1 MVMGYG
7 EWVGNQSVHWTIVHE
22 DDNGT
27 PVKLSAKGGR
37 GHHPKAG
44 HDVNVEHT
52 CRGCDPMAL
61 DKVGARKGHGGKYR
75 VTLRYERL
83 ADAQAA
89 AERVQRVEN
98 RNGMY
103 ELVLE
108 VPVIHRNDPDDP
120 PAPEVRI
127 DW

>member
-1 MVMGYG
+1 MGYG

-22 DDNGT
+22 DESGA
-27 PVKLSAKGGR
+27 PVSLSSKQGHR
-37 GHHPKAG
+37 HHPKAG
-44 HDVNVEHT
+44 HDVHVERT
-52 CRGCDPMAL
+52 CRGCDPLLLA
-61 DKVGARKGHGGKYR
+61 KVGERKGHTGNYR
-75 VTLRYERL
+75 ITLRYERL

-89 AERVQRVEN
+89 AAKIQQVAS

-103 ELVLE
+103 ELVLD
-108 VPVIHRNDPDDP
+108 VPVIHRNDPDDA

>member
-1 MVMGYG
+1 MGYG

-22 DDNGT
+22 DEHGA
-27 PVKLSAKGGR
+27 PMKLSAKEGR
-37 GHHPKAG
+37 AHPKSG
-44 HDVNVEHT
+44 HDIHVERI
-52 CRGCDPMAL
+52 CRGCDPVTL
-61 DKVGARKGHGGKYR
+61 DKVGDRKGHTGHYR
-75 VTLRYERL
+75 VTLRFEKM

-89 AERVQRVEN
+89 AARVQRVEA

-103 ELVLE
+103 ELVLD
-108 VPVIHRNDPDDP
+108 VPVIHRDDPDDA

>member
-1 MVMGYG
+1 MGYG

-22 DDNGT
+22 DDNGA
-27 PVKLSAKGGR
+27 PVKMSAKEGR
-37 GHHPKAG
+37 RSHPKSG
-44 HDVNVEHT
+44 HDVHVEHI
-52 CRGCDPMAL
+52 CRGCDPVVL
-61 DKVGARKGHGGKYR
+61 NKVGDRKGHAGHYR
-75 VTLRYERL
+75 VTLRFEKL

-89 AERVQRVEN
+89 AARVQRVEA

-103 ELVLE
+103 ELVLD
-108 VPVIHRNDPDDP
+108 VPVIHRNDPDDA

>member
-1 MVMGYG
+1 MGYG

-27 PVKLSAKGGR
+27 PVKLSPKDGR
-37 GHHPKAG
+37 SHHPKTG
-44 HDVNVEHT
+44 HDVHIEQT
-52 CRGCDPMAL
+52 CRGCDPVSL
-61 DKVGARKGHGGKYR
+61 DKVGQRKGHAGRYR
-75 VTLRYERL
+75 VTLRFERQ

-89 AERVQRVEN
+89 AARAQRVEN

-103 ELVLE
+103 ELVLD
-108 VPVIHRNDPDDP
+108 VPVIHRDDPDDA